1 MEEDFLN
8 EKGAK
13 DPVQQ
18 RILGMKLARPEMYL
32 EASYSRSLQMEGR
45 WVEYDTSVGPL
56 STLLSSSKPFEDCL
70 LNTKMLILH

>member
-45 WVEYDTSVGPL
+45 
-56 STLLSSSKPFEDCL
+56 
-70 LNTKMLILH
+70 

>member
-32 EASYSRSLQMEGR
+32 DRSQLLPESANGRTLSR
-45 WVEYDTSVGPL
+45 V
-56 STLLSSSKPFEDCL
+56 
-70 LNTKMLILH
+70 

>member
-1 MEEDFLN
+1 MMVFCGNVAKGTTANGLVSFLRSVGIKAAAHGRDFLN

-45 WVEYDTSVGPL
+45 
-56 STLLSSSKPFEDCL
+56 
-70 LNTKMLILH
+70 